1 MTDVGGMRLSVASA
15 STPAASSR
23 MRVRNVAI
31 LVPAL
36 LLVVGGAASTLDVR
50 LALLASVVVIGWTQL
65 VGL

>member
-1 MTDVGGMRLSVASA
+1 MTAAARMRLPVAST
-15 STPAASSR
+15 STPTASSR
-23 MRVRNVAI
+23 VRVRNAVI

-36 LLVVGGAASTLDVR
+36 LLLGGTAVSALDVR